1 MQLTLMIFRYLS
13 FLIILAVSASHFCSA
28 QYLDDK
34 VLMTVAGREVQAG
47 EFIRMYLKSKN
58 PDSINELDSYLD
70 LFINFK
76 LKVTDAIENG
86 YDTTKAFKNELNG
99 YREQLARNY
108 IFDDKAMKEKVLR
121 EAYERS
127 LWEVNAWHILV
138 ECPATAMPKDSL
150 AAYKKADEIRDRLVN
165 GNADFAETAKEYS
178 DDRSAV
184 ANGGNLGY
192 FSVFRMI
199 KPFEDAVYSLMPG
212 EISIP
217 VRSQFGYHI
226 IRLADKRP
234 SRGKIKVAHIM
245 KSVSPDTD
253 SIKEAEA
260 EVEINRLYALLEKGN
275 SFGELASKYSD
286 HRESAQKGGELDW
299 FATGEMPHEFSETAF
314 ALRDSGDFSKPI
326 RTSFGYHIIML
337 LGKKSPGSFD
347 DIRSLLESRINP
359 NYITEKS
366 KKSAVNR
373 LKADYNYRINTGYL
387 EWFRNN
393 TDTSLLK
400 GKVRYNYDN
409 IPRGNLYT
417 FANQY
422 CTNED
427 FATYVEKTYSG
438 SYGETLAQ
446 MINNMLDH
454 YSANHILQ
462 YENSNLEEKYPDFRY
477 LINEFHDGILLF
489 DISSEKVWNRSQ
501 EDTTGLKNFYN
512 KHKKEFGTEFAA
524 IRGDVISAYQDWL
537 MEEWLRKLKKKYAV
551 KVDATILNEVSK
563 KIAYE

>member
-1 MQLTLMIFRYLS
+1 MIFRSLS
-13 FLIILAVSASHFCSA
+13 FLIILAVSASYICSA
-28 QYLDDK
+28 QQLDDK

-58 PDSINELDSYLD
+58 PDSINEIDSYLD

-76 LKVTDAIENG
+76 LKVTDAVENG

-108 IFDDKAMKEKVLR
+108 IFDDKDMKEKVLR

-138 ECPATAMPKDSL
+138 ECPATAMPIDSL
-150 AAYKKADEIRDRLVN
+150 AAYKKANEIRDRLVN
-165 GNADFAETAKEYS
+165 GNADFAETAKECS

-212 EISIP
+212 EISLP
-217 VRSQFGYHI
+217 VRSQYGYHI

-234 SRGKIKVAHIM
+234 SRGKVKVAHIM
-245 KSVSPDTD
+245 KSVYPDTD

-260 EVEINRLYALLEKGN
+260 ETEINRLYALLEKGN
-275 SFGELASKYSD
+275 SFRELASKYSD

-299 FATGEMPHEFSETAF
+299 FGTGEMPNEFSETAF
-314 ALRDSGDFSKPI
+314 ALKDSGDFSKPI
-326 RTSFGYHIIML
+326 HTSFGYHIIML
-337 LGKKSPGSFD
+337 LEKKSPGSFD

-366 KKSAVNR
+366 KRSAVNR
-373 LKADYNYRINTGYL
+373 LKADYNFRINTGYL

-400 GKVRYNYDN
+400 GKVRYNYEN

-427 FATYVEKTYSG
+427 FAIYVEKTYSG

-462 YENSNLEEKYPDFRY
+462 FENSNLEEKYSDFRY

-501 EDTTGLKNFYN
+501 EDTAGLKNFYN
-512 KHKKEFGTEFAA
+512 KHKKKFGTEFAA

-537 MEEWLRKLKKKYAV
+537 MEEWIRKLKKKYAV
-551 KVDATILNEVSK
+551 KVNATILNEVSK
-563 KIAYE
+563 KLAYE

>member
-1 MQLTLMIFRYLS
+1 MIFRSLS
-13 FLIILAVSASHFCSA
+13 FLFILAISASHICSA
-28 QYLDDK
+28 QYPDEK
-34 VLMTVAGREVQAG
+34 VLMTVAGRKVQAG
-47 EFIRMYLKSKN
+47 EFIRMYLKSKD
-58 PDSINELDSYLD
+58 PDSINGLESYLD

-76 LKVTDAIENG
+76 LKVADAIKNG
-86 YDTTKAFKNELNG
+86 YDTTETFKNELNG

-108 IFDDKAMKEKVLR
+108 IFDNKAMKEHILR

-138 ECPATAMPKDSL
+138 GCPATALPEDTL
-150 AAYKKADEIRDRLVN
+150 AAYIKAGEIRDRIVN
-165 GNADFAETAKEYS
+165 RNTDFAETAKQYS

-184 ANGGNLGY
+184 TNGGNLGY

-199 KPFEDAVYSLMPG
+199 KPFEDAVYSLKPG

-217 VRSQFGYHI
+217 VRSQYGYHI
-226 IRLADKRP
+226 ILLADKRP

-245 KSVSPDTD
+245 KSVPPDND

-260 EVEINRLYALLEKGN
+260 KKEINRLYGLLEKG
-275 SFGELASKYSD
+275 STFVKLASEYSD
-286 HRESAQKGGELDW
+286 HRESAPKGGELDW
-299 FATGEMPHEFSETAF
+299 FGTGEMPPEFSETAF

-337 LGKKSPGSFD
+337 LGRKSPDTFD
-347 DIRSLLESRINP
+347 DIRSFLESRVSQT
-359 NYITEKS
+359 YITEQS
-366 KKSAVNR
+366 KRSAVSR
-373 LKADYNYRINTGYL
+373 LRTDYNYRINTDYL

-393 TDTSLLK
+393 TDTSLLT
-400 GKVRYNYDN
+400 GKVRYIREN

-422 CTNED
+422 CTNEN
-427 FATYVEKTYSG
+427 FAAYVEKTSSG
-438 SYGETLAQ
+438 SYGETLNQ
-446 MINNMLDH
+446 IINNMLDNF
-454 YSANHILQ
+454 SANHILQ
-462 YENSNLEEKYPDFRY
+462 YENSILEEKYPDFRY

-512 KHKKEFGTEFAA
+512 KHKKKFGTEFAA

-537 MEEWLRKLKKKYAV
+537 MEEWIKQLKKKYTV
-551 KVDATILNEVSK
+551 KVDTSILNEISK
-563 KIAYE
+563 KLTYE